1 MTAGENAGRIESG
14 WIYGKSIDSD
24 YDQADD
30 GRRVKN
36 LNNRA
41 EPKWR
46 SSMDSKTIDKQEM
59 AACHTKA
66 AEHHTKAA
74 EHHTKAA
81 EHHKAGNHEKASA
94 AAHLA
99 HGHAC
104 SAKEHTA
111 KSAKHCAGIPRD
123 KDHA

>member
-74 EHHTKAA
+74 EHH
-81 EHHKAGNHEKASA
+81 KAGNHEKASA